1 MNLIPY
7 SIVQRVRL
15 LLGVILVLLDGL
27 VLVTLLIIPAAW
39 LLDPL
44 LVLLGPMHLTVHWGL
59 KPLLAPVVLLLI
71 RSVIKSLG
79 GHIAAPA
86 RGLWE
91 TAGFKK
97 LTLALVSTYLLFA
110 AAETLLV
117 WTQFDAALPPIVFQG
132 QNTAG
137 GIKVPKTTPD
147 AALMYRLTPGTYF
160 QGRLINSLGFREREV
175 DLKKS
180 PDMMRVICMGDSITG
195 QGRPGYSQYL
205 HERLTNAPPTAQPW
219 EAFNIGVH
227 GYSALQGL
235 RQFQILGRQ
244 MDPDIV
250 TIYFGWNDHW
260 LSAEADRQKMGLEMR
275 PLAGRVF
282 EVLRKKRF
290 FRFFIWAMGPVQHL
304 ARREQGENRVLRV
317 PPAAYRAAMTT
328 LVREIRAAGA
338 IPIIITAP
346 RRSLTKAVVYKQ
358 YVISIDAG
366 NRLHDQY
373 VDITR
378 EVARDTQAELL
389 DLAMLLAGQEC
400 DAYFAPDGIHFD
412 AYVHEGHMASDPPT
426 QPGLMRIA
434 EEIDKKVRAVI
445 RSQAWQKLHPAA
457 QR

>member
-1 MNLIPY
+1 MNLLPS
-7 SIVQRVRL
+7 SIAQRVRR
-15 LLGVILVLLDGL
+15 LLGVILILLDGL
-27 VLVTLLIIPAAW
+27 VLVTLLIIPIAW

-44 LVLLGPMHLTVHWGL
+44 LVFLGPIHLTVHWGL
-59 KPLLAPVVLLLI
+59 KPLLAPVVLLLMHG
-71 RSVIKSLG
+71 VIKSLG
-79 GHIAAPA
+79 GRIAGPV

-97 LTLALVSTYLLFA
+97 LVLALVSTYLLFA
-110 AAETLLV
+110 AMETMLI
-117 WTQFDAALPPIVFQG
+117 WTHFDAALPPIMFQG

-180 PDMMRVICMGDSITG
+180 PDTMRVICMGDSITG

-205 HERLTNAPPTAQPW
+205 HKRLTNAPPTSQPW

-227 GYSALQGL
+227 GYSVLQGL

-244 MDPDIV
+244 MEPDIV

-260 LSAEADRQKMGLEMR
+260 LAAEADRQKMGLEMR
-275 PLAGRVF
+275 PFAGRIF

-290 FRFFIWAMGPVQHL
+290 FRFFIWAMSPVQHL
-304 ARREQGENRVLRV
+304 ARRDQGETRVLRV
-317 PPAAYRAAMTT
+317 PPEAYRSAMKA
-328 LVREIRAAGA
+328 LVKEIRAVGA
-338 IPIIITAP
+338 IPILITAP
-346 RRSLTKAVVYKQ
+346 RRSLTQAVVYKQ
-358 YVISIDAG
+358 YVTSIDDG
-366 NRLHDQY
+366 NRLHDRY
-373 VDITR
+373 VDTTR
-378 EVARDTQAELL
+378 KVARDTQAELL
-389 DLAMLLAGQEC
+389 DLAMLLADQEC

-412 AYVHEGHMASDPPT
+412 AYTHEGHMASDPPT

-434 EEIDKKVRAVI
+434 EEIDKQVRAVVH
-445 RSQAWQKLHPAA
+445 SQAWQKLHPTTK
-457 QR
+457 